1 MLVLVLQ
8 EADAKTELNRQMF
21 SQGEKNREGAGK
33 SLQTRFKSDG
43 EPRREKGKTEQ
54 KHLGQQGCQGRPGAV
69 RFLGLPAMHLPLY
82 PFPSQPLT
90 DCSDCKWPGHYH
102 KCGNGFQSVPAS
114 QFALHS
120 WEYAWL
126 MTMAMRPRVWQS
138 RGTKLD
144 CFKNCVTS
152 VIC

>member
-21 SQGEKNREGAGK
+21 SQGEKTRGGAGK
-33 SLQTRFKSDG
+33 SLQTQCKSDG
-43 EPRREKGKTEQ
+43 EPRREKGKAEQ
-54 KHLGQQGCQGRPGAV
+54 KHLRQQGCKGRPGAV
-69 RFLGLPAMHLPLY
+69 RFLGFPAMHLPLY

-90 DCSDCKWPGHYH
+90 DWSDWKWPRHHH
-102 KCGNGFQSVPAS
+102 KCGNRFQNVPGS

-144 CFKNCVTS
+144 CFQNCVTT